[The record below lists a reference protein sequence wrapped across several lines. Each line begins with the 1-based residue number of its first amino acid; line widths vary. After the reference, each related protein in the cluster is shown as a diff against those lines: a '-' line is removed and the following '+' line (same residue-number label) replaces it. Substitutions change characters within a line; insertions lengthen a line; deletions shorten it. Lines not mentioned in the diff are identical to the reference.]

1 MIYSYDDLT
10 FRFLGVAEFCHTD
23 GEFEVDARAYGA
35 ISYKLSG
42 KASFVFEGG
51 KHLEADG
58 GDVLYIPAGVPY
70 RVKYSGSKSIVIHIL
85 DASYAE
91 VEVIALKSSARAHLA
106 FKKLLGQWAEGGSHN
121 LAKAAVYE
129 ILELLKTDAAENAE
143 STAVARYRRYLDENF
158 TRVDLS
164 MEDMA
169 AELHISQSSI
179 RRAFVTNLGIAPIQY
194 LTELRMKRAV
204 ELLIK
209 SKGSVKEI
217 ARECGYGD
225 EKYFSRVFKRH
236 YGHPPSDFSASV

>member
-1 MIYSYDDLT
+1 MIYNYDDLT
-10 FRFLGVAEFCHTD
+10 FRFLGVEEFCHDD

-42 KASFVFEGG
+42 KASFEFSDGE
-51 KHLEADG
+51 HLEADG

-85 DASYAE
+85 DSSYAE
-91 VEVIALKSSARAHLA
+91 AEVVSLKSFARVELA

-129 ILELLKTDAAENAE
+129 ILELIKNDAAENAE
-143 STAVARYRRYLDENF
+143 NTATSRYKRYLDENF
-158 TRVDLS
+158 TRVELS
-164 MEDMA
+164 IEDMA
-169 AELHISQSSI
+169 AELHVSQSSI
-179 RRAFVTNLGIAPIQY
+179 RRVFALNLGTSPIQY

-209 SKGSVKEI
+209 STDTVKEI
-217 ARECGYGD
+217 AVECGYSD
-225 EKYFSRVFKRH
+225 EKYFSRVFKKK
-236 YGHPPSDFSASV
+236 YGYPPSAFLAK